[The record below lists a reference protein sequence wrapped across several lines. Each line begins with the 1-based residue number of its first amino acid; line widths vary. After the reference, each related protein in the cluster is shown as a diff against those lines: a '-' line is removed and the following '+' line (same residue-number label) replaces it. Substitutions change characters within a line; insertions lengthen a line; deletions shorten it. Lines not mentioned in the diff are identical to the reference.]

1 VSGVREGLVASAAR
15 LFEGWE
21 RTDERGGWAE
31 GLWGEL
37 EKAGLTLTSVPEGS
51 GGTGGSLSEAVA
63 VLRLVGRHAA
73 PVPLAETDIL
83 AGWALSASGLPV
95 PGGPLTAAP
104 MRSDEGVVFRRV
116 GAGWALSGRARCV
129 PAARY
134 AARLVVV
141 GRREGGGTM
150 VAAVDPG
157 CCEISRGENLAGETR
172 DDVTLDGVRVAGDEV
187 APAGGGVDEERLRL
201 RGALTRSVLMAG
213 ALDRVL
219 ELSVSRAGER
229 YQFGRPIG
237 RFQAVQQQLAT
248 LAGEVA
254 AAGAAADAAVAAAE
268 LGDATFEVAA
278 AKVRTGEAAGKAA
291 AIAHQVHGAIG
302 FTERHP
308 LHESTRRLWAW
319 RDEFGAESE
328 WAERLGSIIGGCGPE
343 NLWPILT
350 APPPAL
356 G

>member
-1 VSGVREGLVASAAR
+1 
-15 LFEGWE
+15 
-21 RTDERGGWAE
+21 
-31 GLWGEL
+31 
-37 EKAGLTLTSVPEGS
+37 
-51 GGTGGSLSEAVA
+51 VA

-73 PVPLAETDIL
+73 PVPLAETDLL

-104 MRSDEGVVFRRV
+104 MRPDEGVVFRRV
-116 GAGWALSGRARCV
+116 GAGWAISGRARRV

-141 GRREGGGTM
+141 GRTEGGGTM

-187 APAGGGVDEERLRL
+187 APAGSGVDEERLRL

-229 YQFGRPIG
+229 HQFGRPIG

-268 LGDATFEVAA
+268 LGDAIFEVAA
-278 AKVRTGEAAGKAA
+278 AKIRTGQAAGKAA
-291 AIAHQVHGAIG
+291 AMPTRFTALSASPRGTRCTKAPGGSGPGGTSSVRRASGLSASGALSAGAAPRTFGRSSQPRRRRSGSRPLRHGA
-302 FTERHP
+302 
-308 LHESTRRLWAW
+308 TRR
-319 RDEFGAESE
+319 GA
-328 WAERLGSIIGGCGPE
+328 
-343 NLWPILT
+343 
-350 APPPAL
+350 
-356 G
+356 

>member
-1 VSGVREGLVASAAR
+1 MPAGISFPMVGLGGGTPPRSRPRSSRIWGPGSSAWAGRTVSGVREGLVASAAR

-83 AGWALSASGLPV
+83 AEWALSASGLPV

-157 CCEISRGENLAGETR
+157 CCGISRGENLAGETR
-172 DDVTLDGVRVAGDEV
+172 DDVTLDGVRAAGDEV
-187 APAGGGVDEERLRL
+187 APAGAAPR
-201 RGALTRSVLMAG
+201 T
-213 ALDRVL
+213 
-219 ELSVSRAGER
+219 
-229 YQFGRPIG
+229 FGRSSQPRRRCSG
-237 RFQAVQQQLAT
+237 SWPLR
-248 LAGEVA
+248 
-254 AAGAAADAAVAAAE
+254 
-268 LGDATFEVAA
+268 
-278 AKVRTGEAAGKAA
+278 
-291 AIAHQVHGAIG
+291 HGA
-302 FTERHP
+302 
-308 LHESTRRLWAW
+308 TRR
-319 RDEFGAESE
+319 GV
-328 WAERLGSIIGGCGPE
+328 
-343 NLWPILT
+343 
-350 APPPAL
+350 
-356 G
+356 

>member
-1 VSGVREGLVASAAR
+1 VSGVREELVASAAR

-31 GLWGEL
+31 DLWGEL

-157 CCEISRGENLAGETR
+157 CAESPAVRTSRARPATTLRSTGCARPGTR
-172 DDVTLDGVRVAGDEV
+172 LPRR
-187 APAGGGVDEERLRL
+187 GG
-201 RGALTRSVLMAG
+201 RGAAEVKGSPDA
-213 ALDRVL
+213 
-219 ELSVSRAGER
+219 
-229 YQFGRPIG
+229 FGPHGRRP
-237 RFQAVQQQLAT
+237 
-248 LAGEVA
+248 
-254 AAGAAADAAVAAAE
+254 
-268 LGDATFEVAA
+268 
-278 AKVRTGEAAGKAA
+278 
-291 AIAHQVHGAIG
+291 
-302 FTERHP
+302 
-308 LHESTRRLWAW
+308 
-319 RDEFGAESE
+319 
-328 WAERLGSIIGGCGPE
+328 
-343 NLWPILT
+343 
-350 APPPAL
+350 
-356 G
+356 

>member
-1 VSGVREGLVASAAR
+1 
-15 LFEGWE
+15 
-21 RTDERGGWAE
+21 
-31 GLWGEL
+31 
-37 EKAGLTLTSVPEGS
+37 
-51 GGTGGSLSEAVA
+51 
-63 VLRLVGRHAA
+63 
-73 PVPLAETDIL
+73 
-83 AGWALSASGLPV
+83 
-95 PGGPLTAAP
+95 
-104 MRSDEGVVFRRV
+104 
-116 GAGWALSGRARCV
+116 
-129 PAARY
+129 
-134 AARLVVV
+134 
-141 GRREGGGTM
+141 M

-157 CCEISRGENLAGETR
+157 CCGISRGENLAGETR
-172 DDVTLDGVRVAGDEV
+172 DDVTLDGVHAAGDEV

-219 ELSVSRAGER
+219 ELSVSHASER
-229 YQFGRPIG
+229 HQFGRPIG

-254 AAGAAADAAVAAAE
+254 AAGTAADAAVVAAE
-268 LGDATFEVAA
+268 LGDATFEVAS

>member
-1 VSGVREGLVASAAR
+1 MSGVREGLVASAAR

-31 GLWGEL
+31 GLWDEL

-116 GAGWALSGRARCV
+116 GAGWAISGRTRRV

-213 ALDRVL
+213 ALDRIL

>member
-157 CCEISRGENLAGETR
+157 CCGISRGENLAGETR
-172 DDVTLDGVRVAGDEV
+172 DDVTLDGVRAAGDEV
-187 APAGGGVDEERLRL
+187 VPAAGW
-201 RGALTRSVLMAG
+201 TRSG
-213 ALDRVL
+213 
-219 ELSVSRAGER
+219 
-229 YQFGRPIG
+229 
-237 RFQAVQQQLAT
+237 
-248 LAGEVA
+248 
-254 AAGAAADAAVAAAE
+254 
-268 LGDATFEVAA
+268 
-278 AKVRTGEAAGKAA
+278 
-291 AIAHQVHGAIG
+291 
-302 FTERHP
+302 
-308 LHESTRRLWAW
+308 
-319 RDEFGAESE
+319 
-328 WAERLGSIIGGCGPE
+328 
-343 NLWPILT
+343 
-350 APPPAL
+350 
-356 G
+356 